1 MDDHCDSSLSMGNI
15 HSAELASR
23 ILAGTVR
30 VSANGRGSGSGV
42 LIEPAGTV
50 VTNAHVATRP
60 ELEVQAIGGSTL
72 RAEVAARDA
81 SIDLALLRIEDSG
94 AEPLPIRDSDS
105 LRVGEIILSTGNP
118 WGMAQSVAMGV
129 IHSLPGERLIAADI
143 RLAPGYSG
151 GGMVDATGALVGINT
166 MISGGLGLAVPSNTV
181 TRFVRT
187 WLRPRLGFAIRPV
200 SAGGSGGRPD
210 ALLITEVADGSPA
223 HRSGLMVGDLLT
235 PPEGR
240 DDDVSELLSSLETD
254 ADVVNLQVLR
264 GGREM
269 SIEIRRDHW
278 TQPAS
283 RAA

>member
-1 MDDHCDSSLSMGNI
+1 MDDHGDSSLSMGNI

-42 LIEPAGTV
+42 LIEPAGAV

-60 ELEVQAIGGSTL
+60 ELEVQAVGGSTL
-72 RAEVAARDA
+72 RAEVVARDA

-151 GGMVDATGALVGINT
+151 GGMVDAT
-166 MISGGLGLAVPSNTV
+166 
-181 TRFVRT
+181 
-187 WLRPRLGFAIRPV
+187 
-200 SAGGSGGRPD
+200 
-210 ALLITEVADGSPA
+210 
-223 HRSGLMVGDLLT
+223 
-235 PPEGR
+235 
-240 DDDVSELLSSLETD
+240 
-254 ADVVNLQVLR
+254 
-264 GGREM
+264 
-269 SIEIRRDHW
+269 
-278 TQPAS
+278 
-283 RAA
+283 